1 MWQVV
6 DKIDKYVIEKIK
18 EMRIEKGYSQYRL
31 AYELGQ
37 SESLIKK
44 VESGKYGK
52 KYNLSHLNKIA
63 IIFDCSIRDFLPE
76 KYIEE

>member
-1 MWQVV
+1 MVE
-6 DKIDKYVIEKIK
+6 KIDIYVIQKVK

-63 IIFDCSIRDFLPE
+63 VILDCSIRDFFPE